1 MRAILATIGRG
12 AEGAA
17 VLLDTCA
24 ILYIALAKGIKP
36 EADEAIGTASRD
48 GFLYVSPVSAWEI
61 GMGVARGRL
70 NLPMEPLAFF
80 SRFIDRIDAKL
91 GPLSPEIL
99 VHSTVLP
106 AQPHKDPMD
115 RVLMATARLHEMIL
129 VTSDRPILAYGK
141 AGHLRTLAC

>member
-1 MRAILATIGRG
+1 MKGRKD
-12 AEGAA
+12 AA

-24 ILYIALAKGIKP
+24 ILYIALAAGIEP
-36 EADEAIGTASRD
+36 EADELIGTAARD

-70 NLPMEPLAFF
+70 ILPAEPLAFF
-80 SRFIDRIDAKL
+80 TRFTDRVNAKV

-99 VHSTVLP
+99 VHSTALP
-106 AQPHKDPMD
+106 AKPHKDPMD

-129 VTSDRPILAYGK
+129 VTRDRLILAYGK
-141 AGHLRTLAC
+141 AGHVQALAC